1 MSPVTLRDAPNQIK
15 KTRSFIKLAM
25 CPHFAAVDIS
35 RIGQNFAIKPV
46 PASRTPGPP
55 SPNPAPTLPSCA
67 CARIGR
73 RRGSTC
79 EDTARRVAVLRRDM
93 DRNQLDRRGE
103 DRGIIS
109 EANERQHIGNE
120 VERQHK
126 VRERAD
132 QGDLN
137 PARRVAIERAE
148 IGRDQ
153 ILGKRQPRRESPQF
167 RPEFAA
173 EPGLLAR
180 QRGVVFYIYSVSCEH
195 LLITSSLRPPGRS
208 GPRRETWEVSRATAR
223 RERRR

>member
-1 MSPVTLRDAPNQIK
+1 M
-15 KTRSFIKLAM
+15 
-25 CPHFAAVDIS
+25 
-35 RIGQNFAIKPV
+35 
-46 PASRTPGPP
+46 
-55 SPNPAPTLPSCA
+55 
-67 CARIGR
+67 
-73 RRGSTC
+73 C

-93 DRNQLDRRGE
+93 HGNQPDRGGE
-103 DRGIIS
+103 DRRIIG
-109 EANERQHIGNE
+109 ETDERQHIGNE

-137 PARRVAIERAE
+137 PARRVAIEGAE

-180 QRGVVFYIYSVSCEH
+180 QRGVVFDVDSVSCEH
-195 LLITSSLRPPGRS
+195 LLITLIPGLEPI
-208 GPRRETWEVSRATAR
+208 GAAL
-223 RERRR
+223 